1 MNKISFKAIL
11 AVMLPITV
19 AGCGTTHKM
28 KFADYTEAYKLA
40 DYCKAA
46 DRALDKSDVCQM
58 SAEDIKPDKFNID
71 EKLNGGTALFLAQK
85 TDLSNKIFEET
96 AKEIQEDLESMGLA
110 RGAVEVVANASI
122 VDYNPMIMD
131 GIYLHS
137 YTLLNALA
145 QNNKDEAKIQVNR
158 AYNVQ
163 QKAVETF
170 SKEIQKQNEENAK
183 DVAQM
188 QKEAQEAN
196 QKNISD
202 IMANYKEFERFN
214 GYANFVNPYVTYMS
228 GLYLMTNGHSNSD
241 YETASNYLKRVSG
254 MVRHNKFVKQ
264 DLSLANKLASGTQKN
279 LAPTAWVVFENGL
292 VANFEE
298 FRLDLPIFIAT
309 NNVKT
314 ASLAL
319 PYPKEREIAYKNISV
334 SNGNKKVTTELLADV
349 DNIFMAEF
357 KKKLPIIVTKAVTK
371 LTLQTVAQAVAQNV
385 YPNWNNQYAHSYG
398 NAIIPET
405 YTIDLTGFRMPTPST
420 KITSP
425 FGPRWRRMHNG
436 LDLKV
441 NIGDTIVS
449 AFDGKVRIVK
459 YERRG
464 YGKYVVIR
472 HDNGLET
479 IYGHLS
485 KQLVEEN
492 QLVKAGEPIG
502 LGGNTGRS
510 TGSHLHFETRFLGIA
525 INPIYMF
532 DFPKQDIVAD
542 TYTFRKTK
550 GVKRAGSHDTQVA
563 DGTIRYHKVKSGDT
577 LSRIAK
583 LRGVSVSTLCKL
595 NRIKPTT
602 TLRIGQVLRCS

>member
-1 MNKISFKAIL
+1 MNFNCI
-11 AVMLPITV
+11 
-19 AGCGTTHKM
+19 
-28 KFADYTEAYKLA
+28 
-40 DYCKAA
+40 
-46 DRALDKSDVCQM
+46 
-58 SAEDIKPDKFNID
+58 IK
-71 EKLNGGTALFLAQK
+71 T
-85 TDLSNKIFEET
+85 
-96 AKEIQEDLESMGLA
+96 
-110 RGAVEVVANASI
+110 
-122 VDYNPMIMD
+122 
-131 GIYLHS
+131 
-137 YTLLNALA
+137 
-145 QNNKDEAKIQVNR
+145 
-158 AYNVQ
+158 
-163 QKAVETF
+163 
-170 SKEIQKQNEENAK
+170 
-183 DVAQM
+183 
-188 QKEAQEAN
+188 
-196 QKNISD
+196 
-202 IMANYKEFERFN
+202 
-214 GYANFVNPYVTYMS
+214 
-228 GLYLMTNGHSNSD
+228 
-241 YETASNYLKRVSG
+241 
-254 MVRHNKFVKQ
+254 
-264 DLSLANKLASGTQKN
+264 
-279 LAPTAWVVFENGL
+279 GL
-292 VANFEE
+292 VAVAAMVSLRSFSQ
-298 FRLDLPIFIAT
+298 DLIARQAPIDKKL
-309 NNVKT
+309 KT
-314 ASLAL
+314 VDSLAL
-319 PYPKEREIAYKNISV
+319 QKQIRAEQSEYPALS
-334 SNGNKKVTTELLADV
+334 L
-349 DNIFMAEF
+349 
-357 KKKLPIIVTKAVTK
+357 
-371 LTLQTVAQAVAQNV
+371 
-385 YPNWNNQYAHSYG
+385 YPNWNNQYVHAYG

-405 YTIDLTGFRMPTPST
+405 YTIDLTGFHMPTPST

-441 NIGDTIVS
+441 NIGDTIVA

-479 IYGHLS
+479 VYGHLS

-492 QLVKAGEPIG
+492 QLVKAGEVIG

>member
-1 MNKISFKAIL
+1 MNFNCI
-11 AVMLPITV
+11 
-19 AGCGTTHKM
+19 
-28 KFADYTEAYKLA
+28 
-40 DYCKAA
+40 
-46 DRALDKSDVCQM
+46 
-58 SAEDIKPDKFNID
+58 IK
-71 EKLNGGTALFLAQK
+71 T
-85 TDLSNKIFEET
+85 
-96 AKEIQEDLESMGLA
+96 
-110 RGAVEVVANASI
+110 
-122 VDYNPMIMD
+122 
-131 GIYLHS
+131 
-137 YTLLNALA
+137 
-145 QNNKDEAKIQVNR
+145 
-158 AYNVQ
+158 
-163 QKAVETF
+163 
-170 SKEIQKQNEENAK
+170 
-183 DVAQM
+183 
-188 QKEAQEAN
+188 
-196 QKNISD
+196 
-202 IMANYKEFERFN
+202 
-214 GYANFVNPYVTYMS
+214 
-228 GLYLMTNGHSNSD
+228 
-241 YETASNYLKRVSG
+241 
-254 MVRHNKFVKQ
+254 
-264 DLSLANKLASGTQKN
+264 
-279 LAPTAWVVFENGL
+279 GL
-292 VANFEE
+292 VAVAAMVSLSSFSQ
-298 FRLDLPIFIAT
+298 DLIARQALIDKKL
-309 NNVKT
+309 KT
-314 ASLAL
+314 VDSLAL
-319 PYPKEREIAYKNISV
+319 QKQIRAEQSEYPALS
-334 SNGNKKVTTELLADV
+334 L
-349 DNIFMAEF
+349 
-357 KKKLPIIVTKAVTK
+357 
-371 LTLQTVAQAVAQNV
+371 
-385 YPNWNNQYAHSYG
+385 YPNWNNQYVHAYG

-405 YTIDLTGFRMPTPST
+405 YTIDLTGFHMPTPST

-441 NIGDTIVS
+441 NIGDTIVA

-479 IYGHLS
+479 VYGHLS

-492 QLVKAGEPIG
+492 QLVKAGEVIG

>member
-1 MNKISFKAIL
+1 MNFNCI
-11 AVMLPITV
+11 
-19 AGCGTTHKM
+19 
-28 KFADYTEAYKLA
+28 
-40 DYCKAA
+40 
-46 DRALDKSDVCQM
+46 
-58 SAEDIKPDKFNID
+58 IK
-71 EKLNGGTALFLAQK
+71 T
-85 TDLSNKIFEET
+85 
-96 AKEIQEDLESMGLA
+96 
-110 RGAVEVVANASI
+110 
-122 VDYNPMIMD
+122 
-131 GIYLHS
+131 
-137 YTLLNALA
+137 
-145 QNNKDEAKIQVNR
+145 
-158 AYNVQ
+158 
-163 QKAVETF
+163 
-170 SKEIQKQNEENAK
+170 
-183 DVAQM
+183 
-188 QKEAQEAN
+188 
-196 QKNISD
+196 
-202 IMANYKEFERFN
+202 
-214 GYANFVNPYVTYMS
+214 
-228 GLYLMTNGHSNSD
+228 
-241 YETASNYLKRVSG
+241 
-254 MVRHNKFVKQ
+254 
-264 DLSLANKLASGTQKN
+264 
-279 LAPTAWVVFENGL
+279 GL
-292 VANFEE
+292 VAVAAMVSLSSFSQ
-298 FRLDLPIFIAT
+298 DLIARQAPIDKKL
-309 NNVKT
+309 KT
-314 ASLAL
+314 VDSLAL
-319 PYPKEREIAYKNISV
+319 QKQIRAEQSEYPALS
-334 SNGNKKVTTELLADV
+334 L
-349 DNIFMAEF
+349 
-357 KKKLPIIVTKAVTK
+357 
-371 LTLQTVAQAVAQNV
+371 
-385 YPNWNNQYAHSYG
+385 YPNWNNQYVHAYG
-398 NAIIPET
+398 NAIIPDT
-405 YTIDLTGFRMPTPST
+405 YTIDLTGFHMPTPST

-441 NIGDTIVS
+441 NIGDTIVA